1 MDNLISVQLF
11 DNENYLIG
19 NVSFELKPKV
29 TVISGGNGSGKTT
42 LLEAIRNK
50 YIFGKGYE
58 FSSFYVGN
66 YFGDG
71 KYDDDTEVSD
81 RITNYHN
88 LLEHTA
94 KSEDIKTTLN
104 TLEKLL
110 NDFFEESKKV
120 KVFDNGSIEFR
131 YKESNRLVDIK
142 YLSRGEKKLLLMFLI
157 VSVTPDKDAVLLYNK
172 PEQDLHFDWQKN
184 LFDAI
189 LKLNPNAK
197 LLVTTHSPALIVNA
211 WLDTVIEMSDLLKSK
226 S

>member
-1 MDNLISVQLF
+1 MDNLISVQLR
-11 DNENYLIG
+11 DKENYLIG

-29 TVISGGNGSGKTT
+29 TVISGRNGGGKTT
-42 LLEAIRNK
+42 LLKAIRNK
-50 YIFGKGYE
+50 YIFGKGYR
-58 FSSFYVGN
+58 FSGFYVGN

-71 KYDDDTEVSD
+71 KYNDDTEVSD

-88 LLEHTA
+88 LLKQIA
-94 KSEDIKTTLN
+94 KSEDIKATLK

-110 NDFFEESKKV
+110 NDFFESKKV

-142 YLSRGEKKLLLMFLI
+142 HLSIGEKKLLLMFLI

-226 S
+226 T